1 MRVAALEYA
10 LVVVDRAGE
19 RALAVA
25 EELRLDQRLR
35 ELRQVDRDEALGEVG
50 REPALLHDVR
60 DELRAPDRGR
70 GGPLSGPGFAEEK
83 CREILHAIPE
93 RGLVAAHVV
102 RDDVVPQRLAQAPH
116 RFAFAGER
124 ALDEMERA
132 PQLEKER
139 EKTHRALL
147 RKAAAHQIRDRVV
160 AERHRERRA
169 ALSRLALDQRVELRH
184 TAVVAHI

>member
-1 MRVAALEYA
+1 PRETFLLVPAERGEGALLQHLQQLDLHRYRRLADLVEEQRAVRIAALEDA
-10 LVVVDRAGE
+10 LVVLDRAGE
-19 RALAVA
+19 GALAVA

-93 RGLVAAHVV
+93 RGRSEEHTSELQSLAYLVC
-102 RDDVVPQRLAQAPH
+102 RL
-116 RFAFAGER
+116 
-124 ALDEMERA
+124 L
-132 PQLEKER
+132 LEK
-139 EKTHRALL
+139 K
-147 RKAAAHQIRDRVV
+147 
-160 AERHRERRA
+160 
-169 ALSRLALDQRVELRH
+169 
-184 TAVVAHI
+184 